1 MTYGLSTRA
10 FVEDGPVAQVAQAET
25 LRSTARAW
33 RALDEAHRIAL
44 VDSVL
49 NVANDRIDAFPLA
62 L

>member
-10 FVEDGPVAQVAQAET
+10 FVEDGPVALVAQAET

-44 VDSVL
+44 IDSAL
-49 NVANDRIDAFPLA
+49 KVANDRIDAFPLA

>member
-10 FVEDGPVAQVAQAET
+10 FVEDGPVAQFAQAET

-33 RALDEAHRIAL
+33 RALDEAHRIDLIDSAL
-44 VDSVL
+44 K
-49 NVANDRIDAFPLA
+49 VANDRIDAFPLA